1 MEANMFAI
9 TGITGKVGGAVARNL
24 LAQGHKVKAV
34 VRNAEKAQ
42 PWIAQG
48 CEAAIASVD
57 DTAGLTA
64 AFRGTEGVFL
74 LTPPDYD
81 PEPGFPQTH
90 LAAAAIQRAIEA
102 GRPGKVV
109 FLSTVGAQVAELNL
123 LNNSTITEEMLRTTS
138 APVAL
143 LRAAWFMEN
152 AAWDVETARKGA
164 IQSFLQPLDH
174 PIPMVATADIAQ
186 TATGLLQESWK
197 GVRAVELEARRRYS
211 ARDLAAAFSA
221 VLGAPVRVDAVARNT
236 WETIFREQGM
246 KNPLPRMRMLD
257 GFNQGWIDF
266 ERQGTEH
273 RTGTVE
279 IETVLRGLV
288 TQG

>member
-1 MEANMFAI
+1 MFAI
-9 TGITGKVGGAVARNL
+9 TGITGKVGGGVARNL
-24 LAQGHKVKAV
+24 LARGHKVRAV
-34 VRNAEKAQ
+34 VRHAEKAQ

-57 DTAGLTA
+57 DAAALTA

-74 LTPPDYD
+74 MTPPDYD

-90 LAAAAIQRAIEA
+90 AAAAAIQRAMEA

-152 AAWDVETARKGA
+152 AAWDVEAARKGA

-186 TATGLLQESWK
+186 TATDLLQESWK
-197 GVRAVELEARRRYS
+197 GVRVVELEGPRPYS

-221 VLGAPVRVDAVARNT
+221 VLGTPVLTDVVARNI
-236 WETIFREQGM
+236 WETVFREQGM
-246 KNPLPRMRMLD
+246 MNPLPRMRMLD

-266 ERQGTEH
+266 EHQGAEH
-273 RTGTVE
+273 RIGTVVL
-279 IETVLRGLV
+279 ETVLRELV
-288 TQG
+288 ARS

>member
-1 MEANMFAI
+1 MFAI
-9 TGITGKVGGAVARNL
+9 TGITGKVGGGVARNL
-24 LAQGHKVKAV
+24 LAQGHKVRVV

-48 CEAAIASVD
+48 CEVAIASVED
-57 DTAGLTA
+57 AAALTA

-74 LTPPDYD
+74 MTPPDYD
-81 PEPGFPQTH
+81 PEPGFPQTR
-90 LAAAAIQRAIEA
+90 LAATAIHHAIEA
-102 GRPGKVV
+102 GRPGKVI

-152 AAWDVETARKGA
+152 AAWDIEAARKGA

-186 TATGLLQESWK
+186 TATDLLREHWN
-197 GVRAVELEARRRYS
+197 GVRVVELEGPRPYS

-221 VLGAPVRVDAVARNT
+221 VLGTPVLTDVVARNA
-236 WETIFREQGM
+236 WEALFREQGM

-266 ERQGTEH
+266 ERKGAEH

-279 IETVLRGLV
+279 IETVLRDLV
-288 TQG
+288 ARG

>member
-1 MEANMFAI
+1 MFAI
-9 TGITGKVGGAVARNL
+9 TGITGKVGGGVARNL
-24 LAQGHKVKAV
+24 LARGHKVRAV
-34 VRNAEKAQ
+34 VRHAEKAQ

-57 DTAGLTA
+57 DAAALTA

-74 LTPPDYD
+74 MTPPDYD

-90 LAAAAIQRAIEA
+90 AAAAAIQRAMEA

-152 AAWDVETARKGA
+152 AAWDVEAARKGA

-186 TATGLLQESWK
+186 TATDLLQESWK
-197 GVRAVELEARRRYS
+197 GVRVVELEGPRPYS

-221 VLGAPVRVDAVARNT
+221 VLGTPVLTDVVARNI
-236 WETIFREQGM
+236 WETVFRE
-246 KNPLPRMRMLD
+246 
-257 GFNQGWIDF
+257 
-266 ERQGTEH
+266 
-273 RTGTVE
+273 
-279 IETVLRGLV
+279 
-288 TQG
+288 

>member
-9 TGITGKVGGAVARNL
+9 TGITGKVGGGVARNL

-48 CEAAIASVD
+48 CEVAIASVD
-57 DTAGLTA
+57 DAAALTA

-74 LTPPDYD
+74 MTPPDYD

-90 LAAAAIQRAIEA
+90 RAAAAIRHAIEA

-123 LNNSTITEEMLRTTS
+123 LNNSTITEEVLRTTS

-152 AAWDVETARKGA
+152 AAWDVEAARKGA
-164 IQSFLQPLDH
+164 IQSFLEPLDH

-186 TATGLLQESWK
+186 TATDLLQEPWK
-197 GVRAVELEARRRYS
+197 GVRVVELEARRRYS

-221 VLGAPVRVDAVARNT
+221 VLGTPVLVDVVARNT

-266 ERQGTEH
+266 ERQGAEH

-279 IETVLRGLV
+279 IESVLRELV
-288 TQG
+288 AQG

>member
-9 TGITGKVGGAVARNL
+9 TGITGNVGGSVARNL

-42 PWIAQG
+42 TWIAQG
-48 CEAAIASVD
+48 CEVAIASID
-57 DTAGLTA
+57 DAAALTA

-74 LTPPDYD
+74 MTPPEYD
-81 PEPGFPQTH
+81 PEPGFPQTRV
-90 LAAAAIQRAIEA
+90 AAAAIQQAIEA

-109 FLSTVGAQVAELNL
+109 FLSTVGAQVAEPNL
-123 LNNSTITEEMLRTTS
+123 LNNSKITEEMLRTTS

-152 AAWDVETARKGA
+152 AAWDVEAARRGA
-164 IQSFLQPLDH
+164 IQSFLEPLDH

-186 TATGLLQESWK
+186 AATDLLLESWK
-197 GVRAVELEARRRYS
+197 GVRVVELEGPRRYS
-211 ARDLAAAFSA
+211 ARDVAAAFSA
-221 VLGAPVRVDAVARNT
+221 VLGTPVLADVVARNT
-236 WETIFREQGM
+236 WETLFRAQGM
-246 KNPLPRMRMLD
+246 KNPMPRMRMLD

-266 ERQGTEH
+266 ERKGAEQ
-273 RTGTVE
+273 RTGAVE
-279 IETVLRGLV
+279 IETVLRNLV
-288 TQG
+288 ARG